1 MVSLGMLVEI
11 VIGTETVIVVAAAA
25 AAAAAAIVVKS
36 LVAVVSRD
44 YW

>member
-25 AAAAAAIVVKS
+25 AAAAIVVKS